1 MLHSLLVLY
10 KPQILQP
17 LDAVWRHHS
26 EQLGVVNYDV
36 SSFEKMNR
44 VVSLIVQNKEDM
56 KYARVFN

>member
-1 MLHSLLVLY
+1 MLDTLLVLY

-17 LDAVWRHHS
+17 LDAVWRHYS
-26 EQLGVVNYDV
+26 EYLGVVSYDL

-44 VVSLIVQNKEDM
+44 VVSLIVQNKEEM

>member
-1 MLHSLLVLY
+1 MLDTLLVLY

-17 LDAVWRHHS
+17 LDAVWRYHS
-26 EQLGVVNYDV
+26 EQLGVVSYDV

-44 VVSLIVQNKEDM
+44 VVSLIVQNKEEL